1 MKLIN
6 PSVELIP
13 QTYDLNG
20 IYKQIEIC
28 GRVSYKSENKISN
41 NSAEKFVNM
50 LIQKGHTAPLEHGT
64 VYLHLTNFS
73 RKNINCYINNPYSK
87 VISIT
92 QYELP
97 EPHIDYYVTT
107 NYKVLYENNWLKDL
121 EFLCEPTKHHIK
133 RTTVKFVCDRG
144 VSHEFVRHRMF
155 SYMQESTRYC
165 NYSKDKFDNQL
176 TFVIPSWLP
185 DGDHLQRVE
194 NILYRNFENT
204 EKDYLDMLKEGLTPQ
219 QARQV
224 LPTGVKTELIMTG
237 TDDDWNGF
245 FELRCSPNAHPDA
258 RYLAEKARNLILS
271 NNNS

>member
-1 MKLIN
+1 MKLIKA
-6 PSVELIP
+6 SYEILSKI
-13 QTYDLNG
+13 DREEIL
-20 IYKQIEIC
+20 KDIEVA
-28 GRVSYKSENKISN
+28 GRTCYKSEDKITKA
-41 NSAEKFVNM
+41 SASKFVTM
-50 LIQKGHTAPLEHGT
+50 ISDKGHMSVIEH
-64 VYLHLTNFS
+64 
-73 RKNINCYINNPYSK
+73 K
-87 VISIT
+87 SIT
-92 QYELP
+92 VRF
-97 EPHIDYYVTT
+97 I
-107 NYKVLYENNWLKDL
+107 
-121 EFLCEPTKHHIK
+121 
-133 RTTVKFVCDRG
+133 CDRG
-144 VSHEFVRHRMF
+144 VSHEIVRHRLASF
-155 SYMQESTRYC
+155 SQESTRYC

-204 EKDYLDMLKEGLTPQ
+204 EKDYLDMLKEGLPPQ